1 MTVIL
6 GLTGGIAS
14 GKSTVSRYL
23 NELGFPVVDA
33 DIIAREVVEPGTI
46 GLQQIITTFS
56 ESVLKAD
63 GHLNRKY
70 LGQLVFDQPE
80 ELVKL
85 TKITAPLIRE
95 TIVKRLQLLKEKKVP
110 VIILDVPLL
119 FETGYDKLTDVTL
132 LVEIPK
138 ELQLQRL
145 MRRDRLTYAAALARI
160 NTQWPLAKKR
170 ALADTIIDNSGTI
183 AETKQQVL
191 AFLKQNHFV

>member
-23 NELGFPVVDA
+23 NEFGFPVVDA

-46 GLQQIITTFS
+46 GLQQIIATFS
-56 ESVLKAD
+56 EAVLKAD
-63 GHLNRKY
+63 GHLNRQY
-70 LGQLVFDQPE
+70 LGRIVFGQSK
-80 ELVKL
+80 ELAKL

-95 TIVKRLQLLKEKKVP
+95 TVTERLQLLKEKKVP
-110 VIILDVPLL
+110 LIVLDVPLM

-132 LVEIPK
+132 LVVIPK

-145 MRRDRLTYAAALARI
+145 MKRDQLTYTAALARI

-170 ALADTIIDNSGTI
+170 ALADVVIDNSGTV
-183 AETKQQVL
+183 AQTKQQVL
-191 AFLKQNHFV
+191 DFLKQNHFV

>member
-23 NELGFPVVDA
+23 NEFGFPVVDA

-46 GLQQIITTFS
+46 GLQQIIATFS
-56 ESVLKAD
+56 EAVLKAD
-63 GHLNRKY
+63 GHLNRQY
-70 LGQLVFDQPE
+70 LGRIVFGQSK
-80 ELVKL
+80 ELAKL

-95 TIVKRLQLLKEKKVP
+95 TITKRLQLLKEKKASLIV
-110 VIILDVPLL
+110 LDVPLM

-145 MRRDRLTYAAALARI
+145 MRRDQLTYTAALARI

-170 ALADTIIDNSGTI
+170 ALADVVIDNSGTV
-183 AETKQQVL
+183 AQTKQQML
-191 AFLKQNHFV
+191 DFLKQNHFV